1 MTVDVAIRIRRA
13 IHLSDLILL
22 KRIIKNNPQH
32 LQSPDFENNGNT
44 SLHLAAQL
52 GLLEIAVCP
61 NPTSAP
67 NIPSPPSAHLP
78 TPPI

>member
-13 IHLSDLILL
+13 IHLGDLSLL
-22 KRIIKNNPQH
+22 KRIVKNNPQH

-52 GLLEIAVCP
+52 GLLEIAVCSHDEP
-61 NPTSAP
+61 HLCPHLLP
-67 NIPSPPSAHLP
+67 PPSL
-78 TPPI
+78 TPPV